1 MAENASVNIK
11 LNSKAD
17 LKGFKQVESASQKLN
32 KSVKNL
38 AGSFGIAFGT
48 AAVVQFGKAAVK
60 AFSEDEKSAVRLT
73 RAVTNLGISF
83 ANPGITKF
91 IAEMERSSAIA
102 DDVLRPS
109 FQSLLTTTGSL
120 TKSQTLLNDAITISR
135 GSGID
140 LATVTDD
147 LSKAYTGQTR
157 GLVKYNTGL
166 TKAELQTKSF
176 NDILAVLL
184 KQSAG
189 AAQDYLGTTAFK
201 MDSLSIATGNAAE
214 IIGGGLVD
222 AFAAM
227 AGGTEATD
235 AAKSIETIAKAFN
248 KVTLGV
254 GTAIGGAT
262 NFFTTLKNLPKNIFG
277 GFAGSALGV
286 TPVTPVTPKTT
297 KAMTSKEKQAKLLAD
312 LEKASI
318 KRNKELAAL
327 ISAQAKKAQDALKAK
342 KDQAALDKAGLA
354 LLKGADVFDMDK
366 ISVQAALLA
375 KGQEL
380 NKLGATGSETQR
392 LQIANDLVR
401 LTIKQ
406 DMFALEDAIA
416 AKDVAGSTALAEK
429 LNKDLLILGTL
440 QGQNVKLLEINSIL
454 KSFKP
459 VDLINLQNL
468 KDALALLAAITGTQ
482 VSPKASSPT
491 IPKIPKSSY
500 VPPSAATVLDIL
512 GQSSNVRMPS
522 PQDRAAILGQDDIY
536 TPPSAAQRGGIFG
549 TTPTPNITISAGI
562 IAQPDE
568 IAAIVQK
575 AVQNANRFGNNL
587 DFAGAIR

>member
-1 MAENASVNIK
+1 MAENANVNIK

-17 LKGFKQVESASQKLN
+17 LKGFKQVETATQKLTKN
-32 KSVKNL
+32 VKNL

-48 AAVVQFGKAAVK
+48 AAVIQFGKAAVK
-60 AFSEDEKSAVRLT
+60 AFSEDEKSAARLT

-83 ANPGITKF
+83 ANPGITKY
-91 IAEMERSSAIA
+91 IAEMEKATAIQ
-102 DDVLRPS
+102 DDLLRPS
-109 FQSLLTTTGSL
+109 FQALLTTTGSL
-120 TKSQTLLNDAITISR
+120 TKAQTLLNDAITISR
-135 GSGID
+135 GTGVD

-157 GLVKYNTGL
+157 GLIKYNTGL

-214 IIGGGLVD
+214 TIGGGLID
-222 AFAAM
+222 ALALV
-227 AGGTEATD
+227 AGGTEASD
-235 AAKSIETIAKAFN
+235 ATVAIDTLAKAFN
-248 KVTLGV
+248 KLTLG
-254 GTAIGGAT
+254 AGAVLGAPAQV
-262 NFFTTLKNLPKNIFG
+262 FKLLKNLPKDIFG
-277 GFAGSALGV
+277 GFAGATLG
-286 TPVTPVTPKTT
+286 VTPVTPKTT

-327 ISAQAKKAQDALKAK
+327 ITLQAQKAQDALKAK

-375 KGQEL
+375 KGEEL

-392 LQIANDLVR
+392 LQIANDLTR

-406 DMFALEDAIA
+406 DMFKLEDAIA

-440 QGQNVKLLEINSIL
+440 QGQNVKLIEINKIIEA
-454 KSFKP
+454 FKP

-482 VSPKASSPT
+482 AVAKVPSNNPP
-491 IPKIPKSSY
+491 PKSPY
-500 VPPSAATVLDIL
+500 VPPDADTV
-512 GQSSNVRMPS
+512 
-522 PQDRAAILGQDDIY
+522 AAILGQTSNITTPSAEDRAKILGQADIY
-536 TPPSAAQRGGIFG
+536 NPPSAAQRGGIFG

-587 DFAGAIR
+587 SFAGAIQ

>member
-1 MAENASVNIK
+1 MAENANVNIK

-17 LKGFKQVESASQKLN
+17 LKGFKQVETASQKLN

-38 AGSFGIAFGT
+38 AGSFGIAFGI

-73 RAVTNLGISF
+73 RAVTNLGIGF

-157 GLVKYNTGL
+157 GLIKYNTGL

-214 IIGGGLVD
+214 ILGGGLVD
-222 AFAAM
+222 AFAVI

-235 AAKSIETIAKAFN
+235 AAKAIEGIAKAFN

-286 TPVTPVTPKTT
+286 TPVTPKTT

-327 ISAQAKKAQDALKAK
+327 ITLQAKKAQDALKAK

-406 DMFALEDAIA
+406 DMFKLEDAIA

-429 LNKDLLILGTL
+429 LNKDLMILGVL
-440 QGQNVKLLEINSIL
+440 GGQNVKLLEINKIL
-454 KSFKP
+454 ESFKP

-482 VSPKASSPT
+482 AVAKVPSPT
-491 IPKIPKSSY
+491 IPKTSY
-500 VPPSAATVLDIL
+500 VPPDAKTVLDIL
-512 GQSSNVRMPS
+512 GQASTTRMPS
-522 PQDRAAILGQDDIY
+522 PEDRAAILGQADIY
-536 TPPSAAQRGGIFG
+536 TPPNAAQRGGIFG
-549 TTPTPNITISAGI
+549 TTPTPNITISAGV
-562 IAQPDE
+562 IASPDE
-568 IAAIVQK
+568 FAAIVQK

>member
-1 MAENASVNIK
+1 MAVDPSVVINIATQFTGK
-11 LNSKAD
+11 KA
-17 LKGFKQVESASQKLN
+17 FKQADTATQKLT

-222 AFAAM
+222 AFAAI

-286 TPVTPVTPKTT
+286 TPVTPKTT

-327 ISAQAKKAQDALKAK
+327 ITLQAKKAQDALKAK

-429 LNKDLLILGTL
+429 LNKDLMILGVL
-440 QGQNVKLLEINSIL
+440 GGQNVKLLEINKIL
-454 KSFKP
+454 QSFKP

-482 VSPKASSPT
+482 VSPKTPSPKA
-491 IPKIPKSSY
+491 PKTSY

-522 PQDRAAILGQDDIY
+522 SQDRAAILGQDDIY
-536 TPPSAAQRGGIFG
+536 TPPNAAQRGGIFG
-549 TTPTPNITISAGI
+549 TTPTPNITISAGV
-562 IAQPDE
+562 IASPDE
-568 IAAIVQK
+568 FAAIVQK

>member
-1 MAENASVNIK
+1 MAVDPSVVINIATQFTGK
-11 LNSKAD
+11 KA
-17 LKGFKQVESASQKLN
+17 FKQADTATQKLTKN
-32 KSVKNL
+32 VKNL
-38 AGSFGIAFGT
+38 ASSFGIAFGT

-147 LSKAYTGQTR
+147 LSRAYTGQTK

-166 TKAELQTKSF
+166 SKAELGSKSF
-176 NDILAVLL
+176 ADILAVLL

-214 IIGGGLVD
+214 ILGGGLVD
-222 AFAAM
+222 AFAVI
-227 AGGTEATD
+227 AGGKEATD
-235 AAKSIETIAKAFN
+235 AAKAIEGIAKAFN

-286 TPVTPVTPKTT
+286 TPVTPKTT
-297 KAMTSKEKQAKLLAD
+297 KAITSKEKQAKLLAD

-327 ISAQAKKAQDALKAK
+327 ITVQAKKPRMHLKPRK
-342 KDQAALDKAGLA
+342 
-354 LLKGADVFDMDK
+354 
-366 ISVQAALLA
+366 
-375 KGQEL
+375 
-380 NKLGATGSETQR
+380 TR
-392 LQIANDLVR
+392 
-401 LTIKQ
+401 
-406 DMFALEDAIA
+406 
-416 AKDVAGSTALAEK
+416 
-429 LNKDLLILGTL
+429 
-440 QGQNVKLLEINSIL
+440 
-454 KSFKP
+454 
-459 VDLINLQNL
+459 
-468 KDALALLAAITGTQ
+468 
-482 VSPKASSPT
+482 
-491 IPKIPKSSY
+491 
-500 VPPSAATVLDIL
+500 PP
-512 GQSSNVRMPS
+512 
-522 PQDRAAILGQDDIY
+522 
-536 TPPSAAQRGGIFG
+536 
-549 TTPTPNITISAGI
+549 
-562 IAQPDE
+562 
-568 IAAIVQK
+568 
-575 AVQNANRFGNNL
+575 
-587 DFAGAIR
+587 

>member
-1 MAENASVNIK
+1 MAVDPSVVINIATQFTGK
-11 LNSKAD
+11 KA
-17 LKGFKQVESASQKLN
+17 FKQADTATQKLTKN
-32 KSVKNL
+32 VKNL
-38 AGSFGIAFGT
+38 ASSFGIAFGT

-147 LSKAYTGQTR
+147 LSRAYTGQTK

-166 TKAELQTKSF
+166 SKAELGSKSF
-176 NDILAVLL
+176 ADILAVLL

-214 IIGGGLVD
+214 ILGGGLVD
-222 AFAAM
+222 AFAVI
-227 AGGTEATD
+227 AGGKEATD
-235 AAKSIETIAKAFN
+235 AAKAIEGIAKAFN

-286 TPVTPVTPKTT
+286 TPVTPKTT
-297 KAMTSKEKQAKLLAD
+297 KAITSKEKQAKLLAD

-327 ISAQAKKAQDALKAK
+327 ITVQAKKAQDALKAK

-416 AKDVAGSTALAEK
+416 AKDVAGSTALADK

-491 IPKIPKSSY
+491 IPNIPKSSY

-522 PQDRAAILGQDDIY
+522 PEDRAAILGQADIY
-536 TPPSAAQRGGIFG
+536 TPPNAAQRGGIFG
-549 TTPTPNITISAGI
+549 TTPTPNITISAGV
-562 IAQPDE
+562 IASPDE
-568 IAAIVQK
+568 FAAIVQK

>member
-17 LKGFKQVESASQKLN
+17 LKGFKQVETASQKLTKN
-32 KSVKNL
+32 VKNL

-60 AFSEDEKSAVRLT
+60 AFSEDEKSAVRLN

-102 DDVLRPS
+102 DEVLRPS

-120 TKSQTLLNDAITISR
+120 IKSQTLLNDAITISR

-222 AFAAM
+222 AFAAI

-262 NFFTTLKNLPKNIFG
+262 NFFTLLKNLPKNIFG
-277 GFAGSALGV
+277 GFAGSALG
-286 TPVTPVTPKTT
+286 VTPVTPKTT

-327 ISAQAKKAQDALKAK
+327 ITLQAKKAQDALKVK

-429 LNKDLLILGTL
+429 LNKDLMILGVL
-440 QGQNVKLLEINSIL
+440 GHQNVKLLEINKIL
-454 KSFKP
+454 ESFKP

-482 VSPKASSPT
+482 AIAKVPTNNPPPKG
-491 IPKIPKSSY
+491 Y
-500 VPPSAATVLDIL
+500 VPPDAKTVLDIL
-512 GQSSNVRMPS
+512 GQASTTRMPS
-522 PQDRAAILGQDDIY
+522 PEDRAAILGQADIY